1 MATAVQSAMTMQ
13 PFNAHANQCI
23 DPDQDIFDFSQ
34 FAETAP
40 TSAHLKRESI
50 SVSAMTSPTTT
61 AIDDELQTPAKP
73 SHEYE
78 RFKQQTGIP
87 SGSLAGLGAAY
98 NTGFPMFNNSG
109 LDLMGTDSAMDGA
122 WNTGLPLESN
132 VNMGMDFQQPGYF
145 FNDASQDDFV
155 DPSAIQ
161 QEEVPNVRV
170 WPGMHQQ
177 QAQQAALAKAQAQ
190 AQQQRAQ
197 QLAQQKQQ
205 QLIQQQKQQQQQQQ
219 QQQTQHQRLPST
231 SQASRKLSSPLS
243 DARTEETIAR
253 VVAQIRADSQNA
265 SNNGMDGNQG
275 LLPHV
280 IRAKKDEED
289 MDEDERLLASEEGKK
304 LSSKERRQ
312 LRNKVSARAFRSRRK
327 EYIGQL
333 EGEVAV
339 KVQEANEL
347 RNQNRLLMEENA
359 RSRAFIERLLR
370 HQAFG
375 PFLEELSRDEALQP
389 KTAMTTVPSSA
400 PAAAAP
406 ASAPFP
412 AQQFGAMP
420 QENTR
425 VGMTMVPE
433 PQLDF
438 STLNINNNGNNWAS
452 NNGFNYQQP
461 RVFAVLEVP
470 EGPSNPL
477 DTEAMSGKGYSAIF
491 NAEDDCPADEIKPDF
506 PVIERP
512 IESTATIMTE
522 MEDDSEFD
530 LYSLS
535 PTRSASTANP
545 NATAPAAPE
554 DHEILFANPEKALAH
569 YSLVL
574 TDEAQEALLDECL
587 ERRIAAMEPVLQ
599 RVAAITSMFDL

>member
-1 MATAVQSAMTMQ
+1 MATAVQSAMTSR
-13 PFNAHANQCI
+13 PFHAHANHCI
-23 DPDQDIFDFSQ
+23 DPEQDMFDFSQ
-34 FAETAP
+34 FADATP
-40 TSAHLKRESI
+40 GSTIPKRGSSSA
-50 SVSAMTSPTTT
+50 SAMTSPTST
-61 AIDDELQTPAKP
+61 ALDDDLQTPAKP

-87 SGSLAGLGAAY
+87 SGSLAGLGTGY
-98 NTGFPMFNNSG
+98 STGFPMISNTG
-109 LDLMGTDSAMDGA
+109 LDMMGADSAMDGT
-122 WNTGLPLESN
+122 WNTGLPLEPDI
-132 VNMGMDFQQPGYF
+132 NMSLGFQQSSYF
-145 FNDASQDDFV
+145 YNESSDDFV

-161 QEEVPNVRV
+161 QDEVPNVRV

-177 QAQQAALAKAQAQ
+177 QAQQAALAKAQTQ

-197 QLAQQKQQ
+197 QLAH
-205 QLIQQQKQQQQQQQ
+205 QKQQQQSQQK
-219 QQQTQHQRLPST
+219 RLPSI
-231 SQASRKLSSPLS
+231 SQASRKSLSPLS

-275 LLPHV
+275 LLPHI

-375 PFLEELSRDEALQP
+375 PFLDELSRDEALQSKASVP
-389 KTAMTTVPSSA
+389 AVPSSKPSVATTA
-400 PAAAAP
+400 PP
-406 ASAPFP
+406 PFP
-412 AQQFGAMP
+412 AQPHGGMSQ
-420 QENTR
+420 NTH

-438 STLNINNNGNNWAS
+438 AMLNLTNNGNDWGA
-452 NNGFNYQQP
+452 NNSFTYQQP
-461 RVFAVLEVP
+461 RVFAIHEVP

-477 DTEAMSGKGYSAIF
+477 DTGAISGKGYSTIF
-491 NAEDDCPADEIKPDF
+491 DAEDNSSAEEVKPAYPI
-506 PVIERP
+506 IERP
-512 IESTATIMTE
+512 APLLAATVCDN
-522 MEDDSEFD
+522 EDDSDLD

-535 PTRSASTANP
+535 PTQTADSFVS
-545 NATAPAAPE
+545 AAPE
-554 DHEILFANPEKALAH
+554 DHETLFTNPNKALAH
-569 YSLVL
+569 YAMVV
-574 TDEAQEALLDECL
+574 TDEAHEARLAEHL
-587 ERRIAAMEPVLQ
+587 ERRIAAMQPVLQ
-599 RVAAITSMFDL
+599 RVAAITSMFNW